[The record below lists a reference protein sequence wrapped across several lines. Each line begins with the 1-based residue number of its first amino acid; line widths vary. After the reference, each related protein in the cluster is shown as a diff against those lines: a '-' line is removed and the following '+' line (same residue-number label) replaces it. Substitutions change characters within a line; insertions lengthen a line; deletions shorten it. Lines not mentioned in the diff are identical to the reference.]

1 MEIGGSTYG
10 STWKSMETDGSEHG
24 SSWKSKE
31 VVGSEYGSPWKSKG
45 KKTWKLVEVGG
56 VGGSCWKLM
65 INVQVYANLWEL
77 VEVMEVGGRLLWK
90 SYEATGSL

>member
-1 MEIGGSTYG
+1 
-10 STWKSMETDGSEHG
+10 METDGSEHG

-31 VVGSEYGSPWKSKG
+31 VVGSEYGSSWKSKG